1 MVKNGTKNLFAS
13 SFVYGLFYQVKK
25 KNAIV
30 RVKMRY
36 VLFR

>member
-13 SFVYGLFYQVKK
+13 SFVYGLFYRVKK

-30 RVKMRY
+30 RVKMRHF
-36 VLFR
+36 LFR